1 MKTGM
6 LENQTTLCEFR
17 YNFIVLAMTFLQSHS
32 FGIPILQSHLSRYE
46 NGEEEHCLELW
57 NRDGKVKIF
66 HFKVKNISDKYIQGL
81 RWNDTPCSFETFFVC
96 EL

>member
-6 LENQTTLCEFR
+6 LENQTTLCEFQ
-17 YNFIVLAMTFLQSHS
+17 YQFIVLT
-32 FGIPILQSHLSRYE
+32 ITILYCSIYRYE

-66 HFKVKNISDKYIQGL
+66 QLKLLKSNVFDDFYNAVSVLFYDVITSMKKL
-81 RWNDTPCSFETFFVC
+81 
-96 EL
+96 